1 MVSTPLRRSFV
12 KFATTFPELVKA
24 SPILI
29 LISKLIS
36 FLTFKGGTN
45 EHTKFQFLSLN
56 YLPTYLL
63 NYLHKRFVEGSLLL
77 KKDLNEDCIRS
88 YIRQAGMG

>member
-1 MVSTPLRRSFV
+1 MVLRPWRRSFV
-12 KFATTFPELVKA
+12 KFTTTFPQLVKA

-29 LISKLIS
+29 LIS

-63 NYLHKRFVEGSLLL
+63 NYLHKRFGEGSLLL